1 MNQGAHVRSIAALS
15 ELRSALAVF
24 EEDAA
29 AALSMAEADIVRT
42 IDWIRADRLP
52 YWKKEITRREE
63 MLTRAK
69 TALAQAQLT
78 DHSMGPKSTVD
89 ERKAIAK
96 ARQQVE
102 EAQQKLK
109 ASQRWFRELE
119 KQYTLYK
126 GRVAP
131 MQRMVSADLPKAR
144 TDLEVMARTLDE
156 YLSISSEPQGPAD
169 AASQKPRS
177 GETVPRGSDRPSTAP
192 RKAWK
197 DLAPSRRLRSRAP
210 FAEDPIVALHA
221 ATGSHRWALLE
232 QDATRRLAHL
242 LGHSDALC
250 VTKFDPRQ
258 AARSLGSVA
267 DIAAGQDRLLIAAD
281 WSPESATVFLR
292 SSQPPL
298 GDSGWLIAR
307 SDASEPPSE
316 MVAVRIEQA
325 IEAYPEL
332 AILTAVPRGCAILV
346 NAGELI
352 AIQDERGRPLSGFD
366 SDTLHDPHDRLGE
379 A

>member
-15 ELRSALAVF
+15 ELRTAIAVF

-29 AALSMAEADIVRT
+29 AALSMAEADLVRT
-42 IDWIRADRLP
+42 IDWIRSDRLP

-69 TALAQAQLT
+69 TALSQAQMT

-89 ERKAIAK
+89 ERKAIAR
-96 ARQQVE
+96 AREKVE
-102 EAQQKLK
+102 EARQKLK

-131 MQRMVSADLPKAR
+131 MQRMVAADLPKAR

-156 YLSISSEPQGPAD
+156 YLSISNEPAGPPA
-169 AASQKPRS
+169 AASRAGSVGDPVSAAGRSSSSTPQK
-177 GETVPRGSDRPSTAP
+177 V
-192 RKAWK
+192 WK
-197 DLAPSRRLRSRAP
+197 DLSPSRRLRSRAP

-221 ATGSHRWALLE
+221 ETGSPQWALLE
-232 QDATRRLAHL
+232 EGAARRLAYL
-242 LGHSDALC
+242 LGHPDALS
-250 VTKFDPRQ
+250 VTRFDPRQ
-258 AARSLGSVA
+258 AARSLGAAA
-267 DIAAGQDRLLIAAD
+267 DIAAGRDRLLIAAD
-281 WSPESATVFLR
+281 WSPEAGTVFLR

-307 SDASEPPSE
+307 SDASSPPEE
-316 MVAVRIEQA
+316 MVAVRIEEA
-325 IEAYPEL
+325 IGAYPEL

-346 NAGELI
+346 NGGEMI

-366 SDTLHDPHDRLGE
+366 SDTLHEPHDRQGE